1 LPNAVSPANV
11 GRLAALG
18 RAFKHRNYRLFFAG
32 QLVSLI
38 GTWTQSVA
46 QIWLVYRLTGS
57 ALLLGTVTFCQ
68 QVPVFLLATV
78 GGMVADRVPRRSVL
92 VVTQSAAMT
101 LAFILSGLTLG
112 GVVKVGHILVLA
124 TMLGIVNAFDIPTR
138 QSFVSQMVGRE
149 NLMNA
154 VALNSSMVN
163 GARIIGPAIAGF
175 SVKAFG
181 EGWCFFINGLSFI
194 AVISGLLAMRDLPE
208 APPRDESESAMS
220 RIVEGFRFVVT
231 EKRVRALLILFAVT
245 ALAGMPYSTLMPIFA
260 SKVFHGDARTLGL
273 LMGAIGVGALGG
285 ALALASRARMRGTDT
300 WVNIACGTFG
310 ASLVLFALSKTFWL
324 SMIILVPLGASMM
337 TQLSATNTRV
347 QTMTPDALR
356 GRVMAVWAMIF
367 MGFAPF
373 GSLLAGWLAGSI
385 GPART
390 LMAGGT
396 ICMVGACAF
405 ALWLPRLRAE
415 SRTARQASRAGM
427 GDGPS

>member
-1 LPNAVSPANV
+1 M
-11 GRLAALG
+11 AALG
-18 RAFKHRNYRLFFAG
+18 RAFQHRNYRLFFAG

-68 QVPVFLLATV
+68 QIPVFLLATL
-78 GGMVADRVPRRSVL
+78 GGMAADRLPRRSVL
-92 VVTQSAAMT
+92 VATQASAMT
-101 LAFILSGLTLG
+101 LAFILSGLTLS
-112 GVVKVGHILVLA
+112 GVVKVGHIMVLA
-124 TMLGIVNAFDIPTR
+124 TLLGVVNAFDIPTR
-138 QSFVSQMVGRE
+138 QSFVSHMVGRD

-175 SVKAFG
+175 AVKAFG

-194 AVISGLLAMRDLPE
+194 AVIAGLLAMRDLPLN
-208 APPRDESESAMS
+208 PPRLDSEPALR
-220 RIVEGFRFVVT
+220 RIAGGFRFVVT
-231 EKRVRALLILFAVT
+231 EKRVRALLVLFAVT
-245 ALAGMPYSTLMPIFA
+245 ALFGMPYSTLMPIFA
-260 SKVFHGDARTLGL
+260 SKVFHGDARTLGF
-273 LMGAIGVGALGG
+273 LMGAVGIGALGG
-285 ALALASRARMRGTDT
+285 GLALASRARMRGTDT

-310 ASLVLFALSKTFWL
+310 ASLVLFALSKTFWVSL
-324 SMIILVPLGASMM
+324 VLLVPAGASMM
-337 TQLSATNTRV
+337 TQLSATNTRIQV
-347 QTMTPDALR
+347 MTPDDLR

-373 GSLLAGWLAGSI
+373 GALLAGWLAGVI

-390 LMAGGT
+390 LMAGGSV
-396 ICMVGACAF
+396 CMLGACGF

-415 SRTARQASRAGM
+415 SRLAKLTRESELGL
-427 GDGPS
+427 GLTPPPE